1 MKYIPGS
8 YTGNSLQMDEKK
20 KQNKNENQ
28 TQKHNN
34 NKEAKQPKSN
44 ILYMFFTYS
53 QSLLKTNQTDAM

>member
-1 MKYIPGS
+1 MKK
-8 YTGNSLQMDEKK
+8 KK

-34 NKEAKQPKSN
+34 NKEAKQPKSI